1 MGQALSLLLGL
12 LSVDHEEA
20 PSMKPGCATHRFL
33 LSISLSPGGEPAFVA
48 RLPTVF
54 SRWLSAI
61 RYYLLLP

>member
-20 PSMKPGCATHRFL
+20 PSMKPRCATQRFL
-33 LSISLSPGGEPAFVA
+33 LSVSLSPGGEPAFVA

-54 SRWLSAI
+54 SRWLGAI
-61 RYYLLLP
+61 RIDLLLP